1 LKPLTEMADLTNDP
15 VTPFEVPEES
25 AGEVSLRPRRLDE
38 YIGQMSVRENLKV
51 AIEAALARGETLDHV
66 LLMGPPGLGKTSL
79 AHIIAAEMG
88 GRIHATSGP
97 AVEKAGDLAA
107 VLTSLETGDVL
118 FIDEIHRLGRAI
130 EEILYPAM
138 EDYRIDLIVGEG
150 PSARTISLDVNPFT
164 LVGATTRSGL
174 LTAPLRSRFGSTFRL
189 DFYAPEELALIV
201 RRSAGILAIGIDE
214 NAALEVARRARGT
227 PRIANRLLRR
237 LRDYAEV
244 RAGGRITPRVVT
256 DGLAMLGVDEAGFDE
271 MDRQL
276 LSAIVEKFEGG
287 PVGLDTLA
295 AAVGEDPGTLEEVYE
310 PYLLREGYLQRTPR
324 GRVATARAYAH
335 LGRKPTREQPTL
347 FE

>member
-1 LKPLTEMADLTNDP
+1 MAQTRLDP
-15 VTPFEVPEES
+15 VTPFEVPEEA
-25 AGEVSLRPRRLDE
+25 AGEVSLRPRKLAE
-38 YIGQMSVRENLKV
+38 YVGQRSVCENLEV
-51 AIEAALARGETLDHV
+51 AIEAARARNETLDHV

-88 GRIHATSGP
+88 VRIHATSGP
-97 AVEKAGDLAA
+97 AIEKAGDLAA
-107 VLTSLETGDVL
+107 ILTSLEKGDVL
-118 FIDEIHRLGRAI
+118 FIDEIHRLGRVV

-138 EDYRIDLIVGEG
+138 EDYRIDLVVGDG
-150 PSARTISLDVNPFT
+150 PSARTVSLELAAFT

-189 DFYAPEELALIV
+189 DFYEPAELARIGE
-201 RRSAGILAIGIDE
+201 RSAALLSIGIDDG
-214 NAALEVARRARGT
+214 AALEIARRARGT

-244 RAGGRITPRVVT
+244 RADGRITDKVVE
-256 DGLAMLGVDEAGFDE
+256 DGLAMLGVDAEGFDV

-276 LSAIVEKFEGG
+276 LAAIVDKFDGG
-287 PVGLDTLA
+287 PVGLETLA
-295 AAVGEDPGTLEEVYE
+295 AAIGEDAGTLEEVYE
-310 PYLLREGYLQRTPR
+310 PYLMRAGFLQRTPR

-335 LGRKPTREQPTL
+335 LGRKPTAGQQTL

>member
-1 LKPLTEMADLTNDP
+1 MSESRPDP
-15 VTPFEVPEES
+15 VSPFEVPDES
-25 AGEVSLRPRRLDE
+25 ASEVSLRPRRLDE
-38 YIGQMSVRENLKV
+38 YVGQDSVRENLQV
-51 AIEAALARGETLDHV
+51 AIEAARGRGEPLDHL

-79 AHIIAAEMG
+79 AHIVAAEMAV
-88 GRIHATSGP
+88 RIHATSGP
-97 AVEKAGDLAA
+97 AIEKAGDLAA
-107 VLTSLETGDVL
+107 ILTSLQSGDVL

-138 EDYRIDLIVGEG
+138 EDHRIDLVVGDG
-150 PSARTISLDVNPFT
+150 PSARTISLELSPFT

-189 DFYAPEELALIV
+189 EFYEPADLARIIV
-201 RRSAGILAIGIDE
+201 RSASLLAIGVDDD
-214 NAALEVARRARGT
+214 AAGDVARRARGT

-244 RAGGRITPRVVT
+244 RAGGRITSRVVA
-256 DGLAMLGVDEAGFDE
+256 DGLAMLGVDEAGFDA

-276 LSAIVEKFEGG
+276 LLAIVDKFEGG

-310 PYLLREGYLQRTPR
+310 PYLLREGFLQRTPR
-324 GRVATARAYAH
+324 GRVATGRAYAH
-335 LGRKPTREQPTL
+335 LGRKPVREQPTL

>member
-1 LKPLTEMADLTNDP
+1 MTAIMNDP
-15 VTPFEVPEES
+15 VTPFEVAEES
-25 AGEVSLRPRRLDE
+25 AGEVSLRPRRLEE
-38 YIGQMSVRENLKV
+38 YIGQDGVRANLEV
-51 AIEAALARGETLDHV
+51 AIEAARARGETLDHI

-88 GRIHATSGP
+88 GRIHSTSGP

-150 PSARTISLDVNPFT
+150 PSARTISLDIRSFT

-174 LTAPLRSRFGSTFRL
+174 LSAPLRSRFGATFRL
-189 DFYAPEELALIV
+189 DFYEPADLARILV
-201 RRSAGILAIGIDE
+201 RSAGLLGVGVDE
-214 NAALEVARRARGT
+214 DAALEIARRSRGT

-244 RAGGRITPRVVT
+244 RAAGRITARVVA
-256 DGLAMLGVDEAGFDE
+256 DGLAMLGVDAAGFDA

-276 LSAIVEKFEGG
+276 LGVIVEKFEGG

-295 AAVGEDPGTLEEVYE
+295 AAVGEDSGTLEEVYE

-335 LGRKPTREQPTL
+335 LGRKASREQTTL